1 MAIHIPCQCEL
12 GIQRK
17 EILTKFKWWEKKCT
31 GEDKECTICGKLKK
45 KCKKEVQYIC
55 DEEKKYE
62 EKRST
67 HVNKMK
73 NKDCCNLL
81 LYKSKECRDT
91 GRPFNR

>member
-1 MAIHIPCQCEL
+1 MYRRRQGMYHMWQI
-12 GIQRK
+12 
-17 EILTKFKWWEKKCT
+17 
-31 GEDKECTICGKLKK
+31 KK

-81 LYKSKECRDT
+81 LYKSKECRDN
-91 GRPFNR
+91 GRPFSR